1 MNLLV
6 NAYLLKPYAHV
17 VIFLAVTVA
26 IFVLLRPKDANA
38 LYTMA
43 GVVYAVFILTNS
55 ILIFFAQNTWTY
67 FFTSLLLSIS
77 YILAV
82 APLSSIYIRMAKVEG
97 SGESAMM
104 FLVII
109 YHPLAMLFVIFL
121 KWIMSK
127 I

>member
-55 ILIFFAQNTWTY
+55 ILIFFAQYTWTY

-82 APLSSIYIRMAKVEG
+82 APLSSIYIRLAKVEG